1 MKKSLFLV
9 AVVLFA
15 ASAFADTTYNNF
27 NGYQDYWN
35 SFGNP
40 NTATYG
46 ELFTAPNSGDTNLSS
61 FSFYMGSPTVSGDIT
76 LGGYIATWDGNQAG
90 TLLYSSPQT
99 TYDNAGHEQ
108 VTFNTGGLGLQG
120 GQQYVMFLSVSQ
132 YYGQSSGETSVS
144 QGGSINGLNGFA
156 YYNNSGDFNA
166 LFNSNW
172 DAAGL
177 SPDWAVDLE
186 FNSVPEPGSLMLLGT
201 GILGGI
207 GVLRRKLF

>member
-1 MKKSLFLV
+1 MKKSLFLAAILLV
-9 AVVLFA
+9 AA
-15 ASAFADTTYNNF
+15 CGFADTTYNNF

-46 ELFTAPNSGDTNLSS
+46 ELFTAPSNSDTNLTS
-61 FSFYMGSPTVSGDIT
+61 FSFYMGSPTVTGNIL
-76 LGGYIATWDGNQAG
+76 LGGYIATWTGGHAG
-90 TLLYSSPQT
+90 TLLYSSAET
-99 TYDNAGHEQ
+99 NYDNAGHEQ
-108 VTFNTGGLGLQG
+108 LTFNTGGLGLQS

-132 YYGQSSGETSVS
+132 FYGQSSGETSVS
-144 QGGSINGLNGFA
+144 QGTSINGLNGFA
-156 YYNNSGDFNA
+156 YYNNSGDFNS
-166 LFNSNW
+166 LFTNNW
-172 DAAGL
+172 DNSGL

-186 FNSVPEPGSLMLLGT
+186 FSSVPEPGSLLMLGT

>member
-1 MKKSLFLV
+1 MKKSLFLAAVLLV
-9 AVVLFA
+9 AA
-15 ASAFADTTYNNF
+15 CGFADTTYNNF

-46 ELFTAPNSGDTNLSS
+46 ELFTAPSNSDTNLTS
-61 FSFYMGSPTVSGDIT
+61 FSFYMGSPTVTGDIA
-76 LGGYIATWDGNQAG
+76 LGGYIATWTGSRAG
-90 TLLYSSPQT
+90 TLLYSSAET

-108 VTFNTGGLGLQG
+108 LTFNTGGLGLQS

-132 YYGQSSGETSVS
+132 FYGQSSGETSVS
-144 QGGSINGLNGFA
+144 QGSSINGLNGFA
-156 YYNNSGDFNA
+156 YYNNSGDFNS
-166 LFNSNW
+166 LFTNNW
-172 DAAGL
+172 DNSGL
-177 SPDWAVDLE
+177 TPDWAVDLE
-186 FNSVPEPGSLMLLGT
+186 FSSVPEPSSLLMLGT